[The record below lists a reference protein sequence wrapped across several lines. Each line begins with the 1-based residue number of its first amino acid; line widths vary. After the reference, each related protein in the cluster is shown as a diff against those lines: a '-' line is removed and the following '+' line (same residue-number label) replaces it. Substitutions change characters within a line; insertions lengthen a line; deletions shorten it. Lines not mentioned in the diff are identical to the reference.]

1 MERRYR
7 PHRAAS
13 IHGGGALR
21 IPLVLDTSRPA
32 GHAPRGFILSTPAE
46 PDLFERIAAGDRE
59 AFGAFYDLHAPVLF
73 GYCVRILKDA
83 RDAEDVLQETFV
95 QAWRDAARFDPAR
108 GSVKTWLFTIA
119 RSRALDRWRSRRSV
133 EHRFLASEPESLDRA
148 GAGDGGQEAAAMR
161 DFVGRCLGKLSQNEQ
176 AVLRLAY
183 FDGYTQEEIAAFLN
197 EPLGTVKSRTRSGL
211 TKLKAI
217 AEGVGGAG
225 RG

>member
-1 MERRYR
+1 MVSRLRAILVATVR
-7 PHRAAS
+7 PLDRLVRPGQARPRTVDE
-13 IHGGGALR
+13 IGADLLTR
-21 IPLVLDTSRPA
+21 IV
-32 GHAPRGFILSTPAE
+32 
-46 PDLFERIAAGDRE
+46 AGDRD

-73 GYCVRILKDA
+73 CFCVRILRDA

-95 QAWRDAARFDPAR
+95 QVWRDAERFDPTRA
-108 GSVKTWLFTIA
+108 SVKTWLFTIA

-133 EHRFLASEPESLDRA
+133 EHRFPAAEGDALDRA
-148 GAGDGGQEAAAMR
+148 GASDGGQEAAAMR
-161 DFVGRCLGKLSQNEQ
+161 DYVWRCLGKLSENEQ

-183 FDGYTQEEIAAFLN
+183 FDGYTQEEIAARLN

-217 AEGVGGAG
+217 AAAEEGAG